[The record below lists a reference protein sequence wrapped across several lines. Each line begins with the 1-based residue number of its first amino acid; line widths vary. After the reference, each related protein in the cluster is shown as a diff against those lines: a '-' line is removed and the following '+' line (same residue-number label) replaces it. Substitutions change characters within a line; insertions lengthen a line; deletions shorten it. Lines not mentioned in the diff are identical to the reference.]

1 MITALSC
8 IAGFVI
14 GLLIAGFCIAL
25 CYAAAWADDAAGT
38 R

>member
-1 MITALSC
+1 
-8 IAGFVI
+8 VI